1 MNEEIKALIVE
12 YHKTKSITVA
22 CEIANKLYA
31 EIENEG

>member
-22 CEIANKLYA
+22 CQLADKLYA

>member
-1 MNEEIKALIVE
+1 MNEEIRAKIEE